1 MALDVVNNVV
11 PHAHNRGRKLSA
23 YALTAVSFA
32 AVLVALRA
40 GDGGRETALFGGH
53 EVDPSMPAPLLG
65 GDDDALPEGGG
76 EWGGVG
82 AGGTFLGRSMSK
94 RRRIINNQRDLWNKA
109 EQGIGNL
116 VAMSKGK
123 WQPAAV
129 RPRSDVHGDVSS
141 PRDQHADS
149 DRLQKGE
156 MRSRRG
162 ETYGDERRHESYYD
176 EVHSQ
181 RHSGSSDQG
190 QFGVSDGSRSVQES
204 VRHRGAR
211 ESELRERRVTDER
224 RGKSLDEALSDASPV
239 QGGGRSGTAEE
250 ATRHAGHDVTAL
262 RSAIARMQN
271 VLGSTKERLQ
281 QAVRRDEQASN
292 HKHRYADSEMP
303 SASRTSE
310 LVAARRS
317 SLSDDSGNY
326 IADSVHV
333 TNRNARHDALGHKIE
348 WPLLDKGVRV
358 TEQPSDTDEAEET
371 VEDSISGLEK
381 MVGTVEDDVHG
392 FLKRTAPPAHKEPSD
407 VARQFRERWANVAAV
422 QRRKYREQ
430 AHPLANPVP
439 EERKKVYIPNA
450 LSDLALRAVGNDEDD
465 PRHHTQHPNIPGSG
479 QDMSARQPSRR
490 QVREGSESEMRQ
502 LEQAVAKIEHKIS
515 NLGIHPRQSEVRAS
529 EDAFDKTPAADEYVS
544 AGREE
549 LRRRVTQRFAPV
561 HDENW
566 HDDEAPGRR
575 AVHEATRA
583 TRRAAHVLSH
593 QQGREYGAVVSSD
606 ESARLPTMGATAV
619 VDDVKHHD
627 QPLANDL
634 PPLWSLYPNG
644 ELAVDGTNSIAPHFA
659 TDGSARDAFRRQF
672 AHIIRTTSAGDQFTL
687 PTDVIDANV
696 DRRRRELA
704 APDR

>member
-1 MALDVVNNVV
+1 
-11 PHAHNRGRKLSA
+11 
-23 YALTAVSFA
+23 
-32 AVLVALRA
+32 
-40 GDGGRETALFGGH
+40 
-53 EVDPSMPAPLLG
+53 
-65 GDDDALPEGGG
+65 
-76 EWGGVG
+76 
-82 AGGTFLGRSMSK
+82 
-94 RRRIINNQRDLWNKA
+94 
-109 EQGIGNL
+109 
-116 VAMSKGK
+116 
-123 WQPAAV
+123 
-129 RPRSDVHGDVSS
+129 
-141 PRDQHADS
+141 
-149 DRLQKGE
+149 
-156 MRSRRG
+156 
-162 ETYGDERRHESYYD
+162 
-176 EVHSQ
+176 
-181 RHSGSSDQG
+181 
-190 QFGVSDGSRSVQES
+190 
-204 VRHRGAR
+204 
-211 ESELRERRVTDER
+211 
-224 RGKSLDEALSDASPV
+224 
-239 QGGGRSGTAEE
+239 
-250 ATRHAGHDVTAL
+250 
-262 RSAIARMQN
+262 MQN

-303 SASRTSE
+303 SALRTSE

-502 LEQAVAKIEHKIS
+502 LERAVAKIEHKIS